1 MSTPCPV
8 HSPWANKANT
18 ISSSSRSDDSSEKD
32 NLSNYCLT
40 SSDFIETR
48 VFIRLAKGQVLG
60 CSVVKG
66 PTSYPG
72 IFVRTVKDGGL
83 AYESGLEV
91 GDQIIGVNGISLE
104 PGDIEFND
112 AIDRIK
118 SCSQMTLTV
127 RKKSG
132 LSLFKQQP
140 YNKHHHFAGQ
150 QQVKAIIHSQPSLP
164 LSMVTPNSLDSSDS
178 DIIVYQKW

>member
-1 MSTPCPV
+1 ME
-8 HSPWANKANT
+8 A
-18 ISSSSRSDDSSEKD
+18 
-32 NLSNYCLT
+32 
-40 SSDFIETR
+40 R
-48 VFIRLAKGQVLG
+48 VFIRVAKGQVLG

-72 IFVRTVKDGGL
+72 IFVRTVKEGGL
-83 AYESGLEV
+83 AHESGLEV
-91 GDQIIGVNGISLE
+91 GDQIVGVNGISLE

-132 LSLFKQQP
+132 LSLFKQQL
-140 YNKHHHFAGQ
+140 YKHHHLAGQ
-150 QQVKAIIHSQPSLP
+150 QQVKAIIHSQPPLP
-164 LSMVTPNSLDSSDS
+164 LSMVTPNGNSLDSSNS
-178 DIIVYQKW
+178 DIILYQKW